1 MEPTIDAPVTPPR
14 TGLLAAFDELLTR
27 PLAYLDRAREGG
39 RGLPAALLAASVL
52 GYALYGAAG
61 GFFQGGTQIL
71 VAALKAPLIILL
83 TLVLC
88 LPSLYVFSATAG
100 ARWTRKNFLALVTG
114 FASLLSLVLL
124 ALLPVSW
131 LFSASS
137 RHLGSA
143 AFLQFV
149 LWVVALGLS
158 WRILGQMLGA
168 CGARPGALVL
178 WIALFCLVS
187 LQVATMMRPVLERK
201 PGMPLFVSGK
211 KSVLEQMQYVFG
223 D

>member
-1 MEPTIDAPVTPPR
+1 MEPTIPAPVTPQPA
-14 TGLLAAFDELLTR
+14 GLLAAFDELLTR
-27 PLAYLDRAREGG
+27 PLAFLDRAREGG
-39 RGLPAALLAASVL
+39 RGLLWALLAVSVM

-83 TLVLC
+83 TLLLC

-100 ARWTRKNFLALVTG
+100 ARWTLKSFVTLVTG
-114 FASLLSLVLL
+114 FAGLLALVLV

-149 LWVVALGLS
+149 LWILALGLS
-158 WRILGQMLGA
+158 WRIVGQMLEA
-168 CGARPGALVL
+168 NGARAGVLVL